1 MSHPDSPASSLMT
14 PDPVTADP
22 GDLLKDAVAVLRDH
36 PFRHLP
42 VVEGGKLVGII
53 SDRDLLLACGG
64 RDEEHPGILRSV
76 HEIMTT
82 EIHSI
87 GMDTTIREASA
98 ILYAHRIGALPVVE
112 GSSILG
118 IVTETDLLIA
128 FRDWCRKDRD
138 SPWSR
143 ALVGAKMTCEPK
155 VIAWD
160 APLTDALELCVN
172 SQIRH
177 LPVMHHGRLHG
188 ILSDRDIRRG
198 LAGAVIEGTDIRK
211 HGDADTS
218 HIKVRDVA
226 TRGVMVIS
234 PDSPLT
240 AAVFTMAT
248 NKIGALPVLL
258 SDEVVGMIS
267 QTDILGCYAATQDP
281 K

>member
-1 MSHPDSPASSLMT
+1 MNPEIPLNSADSPRIIAIANQKGGVGKTTTAINLATALAAIRKRVLLIDLDPQGNASTGLGIARSAREVDSYHLLSGGTT
-14 PDPVTADP
+14 PLEAAQ
-22 GDLLKDAVAVLRDH
+22 K
-36 PFRHLP
+36 
-42 VVEGGKLVGII
+42 
-53 SDRDLLLACGG
+53 
-64 RDEEHPGILRSV
+64 
-76 HEIMTT
+76 T
-82 EIHSI
+82 EIPGLEVI
-87 GMDTTIREASA
+87 PA
-98 ILYAHRIGALPVVE
+98 
-112 GSSILG
+112 GS
-118 IVTETDLLIA
+118 D
-128 FRDWCRKDRD
+128 
-138 SPWSR
+138 
-143 ALVGAKMTCEPK
+143 
-155 VIAWD
+155 
-160 APLTDALELCVN
+160 
-172 SQIRH
+172 
-177 LPVMHHGRLHG
+177 
-188 ILSDRDIRRG
+188 